1 MLRHFFMNF
10 LTLAPSK
17 RINMCLAVPG
27 KIVSVD
33 DSNPEMRMAK
43 VNFAGVEKDICIQ
56 WLPDIKV
63 GDYVL
68 AHVGVALNKIDEE
81 EALETLRLFKELDNF
96 NQADEIR

>member
-1 MLRHFFMNF
+1 
-10 LTLAPSK
+10 
-17 RINMCLAVPG
+17 MCLAVPG
-27 KIVSVD
+27 QIVSID

-56 WLPDIKV
+56 WLPDIMV
-63 GDYVL
+63 GDYIL

-96 NQADEIR
+96 NQADEIH

>member
-1 MLRHFFMNF
+1 
-10 LTLAPSK
+10 
-17 RINMCLAVPG
+17 MCLAVPG

-33 DSNPEMRMAK
+33 NSNPEMKMAK

>member
-1 MLRHFFMNF
+1 M
-10 LTLAPSK
+10 
-17 RINMCLAVPG
+17 NMCLAVPG
-27 KIVSVD
+27 QIVSID

-56 WLPDIKV
+56 WLPDIMV
-63 GDYVL
+63 GDYIL

>member
-1 MLRHFFMNF
+1 
-10 LTLAPSK
+10 
-17 RINMCLAVPG
+17 MCLAVPG
-27 KIVSVD
+27 QIVSID

-56 WLPDIKV
+56 WLHDIMV
-63 GDYVL
+63 GDYIL

>member
-1 MLRHFFMNF
+1 
-10 LTLAPSK
+10 
-17 RINMCLAVPG
+17 MCLAVPG
-27 KIVSVD
+27 QIVSID

-56 WLPDIKV
+56 WLPDIRV
-63 GDYVL
+63 GDYIL

>member
-1 MLRHFFMNF
+1 
-10 LTLAPSK
+10 
-17 RINMCLAVPG
+17 MCLAVPG
-27 KIVSVD
+27 QIVSID

-56 WLPDIKV
+56 WLPDIMV
-63 GDYVL
+63 GDYIL

>member
-1 MLRHFFMNF
+1 
-10 LTLAPSK
+10 
-17 RINMCLAVPG
+17 MCLAVPG